1 MAVIILAM
9 ICEYT
14 KYEGSCNMHLTTMFQ
29 LFRIAIINDGLS
41 ACVLCVFFFLIEQWI
56 LWCNIFALPEA

>member
-29 LFRIAIINDGLS
+29 LFRIAIINDGPS
-41 ACVLCVFFFLIEQWI
+41 ACVLCVLFFL
-56 LWCNIFALPEA
+56 